1 MRRIATWLLV
11 GAVAALGVAAAVD
24 ALWGGEAV
32 VRESGPP
39 ITDATPGLTGPAGP
53 RPRPR

>member
-32 VRESGPP
+32 VRESGPQ
-39 ITDATPGLTGPAGP
+39 DESHVYHQRSRSDRAG
-53 RPRPR
+53 RA